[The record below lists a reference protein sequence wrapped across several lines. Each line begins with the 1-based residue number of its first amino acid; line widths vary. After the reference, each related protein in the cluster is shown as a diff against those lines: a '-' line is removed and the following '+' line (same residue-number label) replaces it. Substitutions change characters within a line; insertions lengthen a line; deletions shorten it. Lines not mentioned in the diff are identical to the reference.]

1 VDCASLE
8 SISSVLLVV
17 LKELSM
23 DSKCSIGCCPRCNEQ
38 DATIQFL
45 SKRVEDLEERL
56 IHIDSFLS
64 KMMERRCH
72 NYCYQDEYGNH
83 EAAIDDIHNGRIV
96 SVLQSRK
103 LVGNGRETNKIP
115 KGNVKPRD
123 TSATAPQTHTRKFK
137 SLTSEDGFNEIVEQN
152 NIQEK
157 NNYAEL
163 HSGKIMEAPNVSCH
177 EQKPKG
183 SENHKNGLSKKVKF
197 VNSTATQVRYAHL
210 ESDNGLAP
218 GFHAETRIIYDC
230 YHTAPSPEIEHGFV
244 TPYRCKT
251 L

>member
-1 VDCASLE
+1 
-8 SISSVLLVV
+8 
-17 LKELSM
+17 M
-23 DSKCSIGCCPRCNEQ
+23 DSKCLIGCCPRCDEQ

-56 IHIDSFLS
+56 THLDSFLS

-72 NYCYQDEYGNH
+72 NCIVFSHGYQDEYGNH
-83 EAAIDDIHNGRIV
+83 EATIDDIHNGRIL

-103 LVGNGRETNKIP
+103 LVGNGREINKIS

-123 TSATAPQTHTRKFK
+123 TSATAPQTHPRKLK
-137 SLTSEDGFNEIVEQN
+137 NLTSEDGFNENVEQN
-152 NIQEK
+152 DIQGK
-157 NNYAEL
+157 NNYTYL
-163 HSGKIMEAPNVSCH
+163 YSGKLVEAPNVSCH
-177 EQKPKG
+177 EQKSKG
-183 SENHKNGLSKKVKF
+183 SENYKNGLSKKVKF

-210 ESDNGLAP
+210 ESENGLAP